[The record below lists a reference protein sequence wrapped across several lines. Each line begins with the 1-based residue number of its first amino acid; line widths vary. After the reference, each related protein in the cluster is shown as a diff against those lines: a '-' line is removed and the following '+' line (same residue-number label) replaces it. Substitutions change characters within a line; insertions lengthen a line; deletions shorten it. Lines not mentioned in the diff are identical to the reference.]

1 MAKTVNSKDTIYAET
16 GLGRRARRIV
26 SVPFILADARTDM
39 VDPNHILANM
49 ITSENATPVNIY
61 AFTAPCKGR
70 ILKVST
76 NATVYPVNGQAAST
90 ITVDVYKAVIADTDV
105 SVLSSPIGIE
115 GGTAETASHGTLS
128 TTSGAI
134 NFIEGQEIYV
144 QIDLSNNAVTARS
157 ESALCTIEW
166 RPTEK

>member
-1 MAKTVNSKDTIYAET
+1 MAKTTGQKDKVYVEAGEGI
-16 GLGRRARRIV
+16 RSRRIV
-26 SVPFILADARTDM
+26 SVPFIMAEDRAAIDVDSHLLADCIRNETGATARKK
-39 VDPNHILANM
+39 PIF
-49 ITSENATPVNIY
+49 I
-61 AFTAPCKGR
+61 APCKGR
-70 ILKVST
+70 ILKVSV
-76 NATVYPVNGQAAST
+76 NAKTWPVNAAGTYS
-90 ITVDVYKAVIADTDV
+90 VDIQKAVIGASDV
-105 SVLSSPIGIE
+105 SVLNSVIE
-115 GGTAETASHGTLS
+115 VDNLTDETASHGTLS